1 MLEAIESPERSE
13 RQAQFIADVSEMAMD
28 EQQDSEFIG
37 YMAMALYSDG
47 SLRAAS
53 WGPNRE
59 DHRIGRQLFQA
70 WLRAGLEYHI
80 ARVEGVDACYSVL
93 NGEA

>member
-1 MLEAIESPERSE
+1 MLEAIETPERSE

-28 EQQDSEFIG
+28 PGSEFIG

-53 WGPNRE
+53 WGPDRE
-59 DHRIGRQLFQA
+59 EHRIGRQLFQA
-70 WLRAGLEYHI
+70 WVRAGLEYHI
-80 ARVEGVDACYSVL
+80 ARIEGVDACYSVL